1 MAKHYNIRGNL
12 TQDVLAVG
20 SNTNISS
27 VWITN
32 THASDAVTVDLYVE
46 KQLSDKYYYTK
57 TKSIAVSSYLQIE
70 NININTSSSGFG
82 LYIKLNNADSE
93 VSVILK

>member
-1 MAKHYNIRGNL
+1 MALHYNISGNA
-12 TQDVLAVG
+12 TQEVIAAG
-20 SNTNISS
+20 YNYNISS
-27 VWITN
+27 IWIAN

-46 KQLSDKYYYTK
+46 KVLEGKFYYMK

-70 NININTSSSGFG
+70 NININTSSGNFG
-82 LYIKLNNADSE
+82 LYIKLNNSDSE